1 MPKQR
6 ELKHAEST
14 FLASQRK
21 TGMTKKIIRRK
32 GIPGRPTK
40 DFVIQRALKEQSK
53 DFFKRILDDKTEEK
67 LWKMF
72 ISGKAEQ
79 LDERGFVVKDDQG
92 RPFMVDIEL
101 NAISWNA
108 FKQMVAYKHGMPS
121 IRVESNDEKQVMNV
135 NFNIMGVSPE
145 KMQQRVKELGLLPV
159 SASSEV

>member
-6 ELKHAEST
+6 ELKHAETT

-21 TGMTKKIIRRK
+21 TGLAKAKVKR
-32 GIPGRPTK
+32 GQPGRRTN
-40 DFVIQRALKEQSK
+40 DFVIQKALKEKSK
-53 DFFKRILDDKTEEK
+53 EFFNRILNDRDEEK

-72 ISGKAEQ
+72 ITGKAEQ

-92 RPFMVDIEL
+92 CPFMVDIEL

-121 IRVESNDEKQVMNV
+121 IRVEGSDEKQVMNV

>member
-6 ELKHAEST
+6 ELKHAETT

-21 TGMTKKIIRRK
+21 TGLAKAKVKR
-32 GIPGRPTK
+32 GQPGRRTN
-40 DFVIQRALKEQSK
+40 DFVIQKALKEKSK
-53 DFFKRILDDKTEEK
+53 EFFNRILNDRDEEK

-72 ISGKAEQ
+72 ITGKAEQ

-159 SASSEV
+159 SATPEV